1 MVSQTPGAISYV
13 AFSNI
18 KDSVKALELDGV
30 KPTEKNVAT
39 NDWKIWSYEH
49 MYTEKG
55 NTTDGQGKFITAVTK
70 NKALL
75 EKLGYLSIEDMKVTR
90 DQDGKMK

>member
-18 KDSVKALELDGV
+18 KDTIKALKIDDV
-30 KPTEKNVAT
+30 KPTEANVAT

-49 MYTEKG
+49 MYTQKD
-55 NTTDGQGKFITAVTK
+55 NTTEGQEKFIKAVTS
-70 NKALL
+70 NKTLL
-75 EKLGYLSIEDMKVTR
+75 KKLGYLAIDDMKVAR
-90 DQDGKMK
+90 DQEGNVK